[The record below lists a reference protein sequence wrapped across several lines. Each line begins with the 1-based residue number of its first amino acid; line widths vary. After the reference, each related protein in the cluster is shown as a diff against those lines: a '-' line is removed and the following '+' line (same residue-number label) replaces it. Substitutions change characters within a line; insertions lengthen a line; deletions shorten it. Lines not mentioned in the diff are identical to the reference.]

1 MHKLRLGPQPLLTI
15 RKPKEAIPD
24 HDPSATSDLSV
35 VDGTSVCSQI
45 HSADTRPGNGNRT
58 SVDSAVDSLVQYSVA
73 QVCPGVGIDQAI
85 QRSSQI
91 LGESWTLPSSIS
103 PRRTGQSQDCS
114 QVGSTRP
121 PLAGSKASAENRNMS
136 STVESLISEL
146 DLAISACVGRDHS
159 SSESSDALESLRTQ
173 VQSRATD
180 IDFDTTSIR
189 RITSGLALPSWMP
202 LSIQSKIGREDQYL
216 PLSAL
221 VREILQ
227 KPYGRRECTWLS

>member
-1 MHKLRLGPQPLLTI
+1 LHKLRLGPQPLLTI

-114 QVGSTRP
+114 QVGPTGP
-121 PLAGSKASAENRNMS
+121 PPAGSQAQAENKNMS
-136 STVESLISEL
+136 STVELLISEL
-146 DLAISACVGRDHS
+146 DEAIAACVAQDRF
-159 SSESSDALESLRTQ
+159 SSESSDALEDLKFQ
-173 VQSRATD
+173 
-180 IDFDTTSIR
+180 
-189 RITSGLALPSWMP
+189 ITN
-202 LSIQSKIGREDQYL
+202 R
-216 PLSAL
+216 
-221 VREILQ
+221 Q
-227 KPYGRRECTWLS
+227 KKS